1 MAKAVLIVE
10 DDQSASRLLASICAE
25 LHLTTQATGSAVSAQ
40 ALCAEAEKA
49 GAPFACVLLDLVL
62 AEQDGFKFALA
73 ARAQPWGAA
82 LPLVVVSGVY
92 KQLPPDFGARAK
104 PAAFFAK
111 PFEPQAL
118 RDALTRICGVQ
129 AAPSFE
135 SDLAEKPA
143 VQHFVEL
150 LQKKATGSLTL
161 SQDQT
166 RRVIAFQQ
174 GQIRF
179 AQANVKAETV
189 GAAQVA
195 SGLIKQASF
204 DRAVALARQQKT
216 PLHEALA
223 AARVLSHEQLKMAL
237 KQQTVEVCVNAL
249 PWTSGKSRFE
259 PQTLEQVST
268 LPDVRISP
276 VILIL
281 EAARKHGVPAESR
294 RWLEA
299 HGQEKLNRSPELERE
314 LFSVKSAWP
323 GESVTPFATGGRSVA
338 EVLSRMKDAELP
350 LLHYLCL
357 SGLLQLTGNPAAAPR
372 PVAAATVGAP
382 DDDRGKVFSAAESAA
397 RRMLFGERDHLKDAT
412 HYEVLGVPP
421 EATVEE
427 IKQAYFA
434 QAKRFHSD
442 SFSGMEL
449 GSARRVSEEIFSK
462 VSEAYTVLS
471 TKEQR
476 GEYDVFVDRKA
487 KGLPT
492 DVGAILRAEGLFQKG
507 ELYFK
512 AGKWEDAQGLFR
524 DAIALNHA
532 EAEFHA
538 YLGMATFRHSGKADQ
553 GLQHL
558 EKALELDPRVR
569 KGSLFTAQLLEASGD
584 VERAKTVLRRAIDK
598 DPEFSEA
605 KDELR
610 RLKTR
615 PAEQKKGGFF
625 GRLLKK

>member
-1 MAKAVLIVE
+1 MTIP
-10 DDQSASRLLASICAE
+10 R
-25 LHLTTQATGSAVSAQ
+25 
-40 ALCAEAEKA
+40 
-49 GAPFACVLLDLVL
+49 
-62 AEQDGFKFALA
+62 
-73 ARAQPWGAA
+73 
-82 LPLVVVSGVY
+82 
-92 KQLPPDFGARAK
+92 
-104 PAAFFAK
+104 
-111 PFEPQAL
+111 
-118 RDALTRICGVQ
+118 
-129 AAPSFE
+129 
-135 SDLAEKPA
+135 
-143 VQHFVEL
+143 
-150 LQKKATGSLTL
+150 
-161 SQDQT
+161 
-166 RRVIAFQQ
+166 
-174 GQIRF
+174 
-179 AQANVKAETV
+179 
-189 GAAQVA
+189 
-195 SGLIKQASF
+195 
-204 DRAVALARQQKT
+204 
-216 PLHEALA
+216 
-223 AARVLSHEQLKMAL
+223 
-237 KQQTVEVCVNAL
+237 
-249 PWTSGKSRFE
+249 
-259 PQTLEQVST
+259 
-268 LPDVRISP
+268 
-276 VILIL
+276 
-281 EAARKHGVPAESR
+281 
-294 RWLEA
+294 
-299 HGQEKLNRSPELERE
+299 
-314 LFSVKSAWP
+314 
-323 GESVTPFATGGRSVA
+323 
-338 EVLSRMKDAELP
+338 
-350 LLHYLCL
+350 
-357 SGLLQLTGNPAAAPR
+357 PAAAALAG
-372 PVAAATVGAP
+372 AA
-382 DDDRGKVFSAAESAA
+382 DDDRGKVFNAAESAA

-584 VERAKTVLRRAIDK
+584 VERAKNVLRKAIDK

-610 RLKTR
+610 RLKTK